1 MATVRTPASFLT
13 LPSEIRMSIYHL
25 LFDGQLLR
33 IRHSDDPGTSKAMYM
48 PHDAPR
54 FGIQRDRT
62 KGLNIIFACRLCLQE
77 ARPVLL
83 DTATFDINLW
93 RPGAVSHPA
102 VTLQGFEIDCL
113 PKVRSARWILNFPL
127 QTWNFYL
134 SAYHVLP
141 QLEKLEFIDLGPG
154 YSYCGVHRERNSKS
168 RYTEM
173 TFDEMKDGGAL
184 RVLEVLVALDTPFDE
199 ELNAIFRYVKKKSGS
214 THHAKMSVTYEV
226 TTVDLVKVTLE
237 ANLITPMLAIKDAD
251 KQLSDYSFIDM
262 PEHVVTKLLKALDV
276 NEGQTD

>member
-1 MATVRTPASFLT
+1 MATVRPPASFLT
-13 LPSEIRMSIYHL
+13 LPPEIRISIYHL

-33 IRHSDDPGTSKAMYM
+33 IRHSDDPGTSKAMCV

-54 FGIQRDRT
+54 FGIQRDRS
-62 KGLNIIFACRLCLQE
+62 KGLNIIFTCRLCLQE

-93 RPGAVSHPA
+93 RLGAVSLPA

-113 PKVRSARWILNFPL
+113 PK
-127 QTWNFYL
+127 TWNFYL
-134 SAYHVLP
+134 SACHVLP
-141 QLEKLEFIDLGPG
+141 QLEKLEFIDLGLG
-154 YSYCGVHRERNSKS
+154 HSYCGVHRERNSKP

-173 TFDEMKDGGAL
+173 TFDEMKEGGAL
-184 RVLEVLVALDTPFDE
+184 HVLEILVALDTPFDE
-199 ELNAIFRYVKKKSGS
+199 ELNAIFLYVKKKSGS

-237 ANLITPMLAIKDAD
+237 ANLITPWLAIKDAD

-276 NEGQTD
+276 NEGQTDRGFP